1 MRAEFNGIYWAM
13 LNSETIA
20 DGEYYVIHADH
31 IHDFK
36 MAIDNYLEE
45 KHKIE
50 KIKNYTANVGKV
62 DDSNID
68 QYIHILFGQQT
79 TIIHKL
85 DEIIDRINKME
96 EE

>member
-1 MRAEFNGIYWAM
+1 MREEFNRIYWNM
-13 LNSETIA
+13 LNSDTIA

-50 KIKNYTANVGKV
+50 Q
-62 DDSNID
+62 ID
-68 QYIHILFGQQT
+68 QND
-79 TIIHKL
+79 L
-85 DEIIDRINKME
+85 DWIYLYTKKEMVEEIKHNIELLRRKVNEIVYELNKGDVK
-96 EE
+96 

>member
-1 MRAEFNGIYWAM
+1 MRAEFNRIYWAM

-50 KIKNYTANVGKV
+50 Q
-62 DDSNID
+62 ID
-68 QYIHILFGQQT
+68 QND
-79 TIIHKL
+79 L
-85 DEIIDRINKME
+85 DWVYLYNKKEMVEEIKHNVELLRRKVNEIVYELNKGDVK
-96 EE
+96 

>member
-1 MRAEFNGIYWAM
+1 MKSEFNRLYWAM
-13 LNSETIA
+13 INSDTIA

-50 KIKNYTANVGKV
+50 LLEPKRYTENGIEIIGSPSKKLMAIKIN
-62 DDSNID
+62 
-68 QYIHILFGQQT
+68 
-79 TIIHKL
+79 
-85 DEIIDRINKME
+85 EIIDRINKME

>member
-1 MRAEFNGIYWAM
+1 MRAEFNRIYWNM
-13 LNSETIA
+13 LNSDTIA

-50 KIKNYTANVGKV
+50 QIDQNDLGWIYLYTKKEMVKEIKNNVELLRRKV
-62 DDSNID
+62 N
-68 QYIHILFGQQT
+68 
-79 TIIHKL
+79 
-85 DEIIDRINKME
+85 EIVYELNKGDVK
-96 EE
+96 